1 MKQVR
6 LMACVFALVL
16 MATACFADS
25 QSWEQLITSQNSN
38 DGGFAGVTFTA
49 NFKATSGGTFTLDFQ
64 VTDTSNANVTLN
76 EFTISLLGGGSNSSI
91 NVIGPSTLP
100 NSTWTELDN
109 AKINNNGTVGCSLGN
124 GFGGWLCASGTTPL
138 TLLPNGS
145 FDFLFA
151 GTYTGSMTTPF
162 DLMANGLVGT
172 NKYAVSDNM
181 VAPEPSS
188 MLFLGLGL
196 SGAAFLRRLKKPK
209 AQ

>member
-6 LMACVFALVL
+6 LTACVFALVL

-25 QSWEQLITSQNSN
+25 HSWEQLITSQNV
-38 DGGFAGVTFTA
+38 GGFAGVTFTA
-49 NFKATSGGTFTLDFQ
+49 IFDDTSSGTFTLDFQ
-64 VTDTSNANVTLN
+64 VTDTSNTSATLN

-91 NVIGPSTLP
+91 NVLGPSTLP
-100 NSTWTELDN
+100 NSTWSELDN
-109 AKINNNGTVGCSLGN
+109 AKINNSGGSGCTVQT

-138 TLLPNGS
+138 TLMPNGS
-145 FDFLFA
+145 FDFMFS
-151 GTYTGSMTTPF
+151 GTYTGTMTTPF
-162 DLMANGLVGT
+162 DLMANGLIGT

-196 SGAAFLRRLKKPK
+196 SGAAFLRRLKTPK
-209 AQ
+209 AH